1 MASAASRT
9 TTQVVVKA
17 VEEEVKLIDLTLT
30 EEEATFL
37 ALIMSRIGGDP
48 QGPRKHQETIQDA
61 LMSAGVNWSAEPAQ
75 DMGYTLTG
83 SMYFPPSPRK

>member
-48 QGPRKHQETIQDA
+48 QGHRKHQEAIQIA
-61 LMSAGVNWSAEPAQ
+61 LMDAGVNWSAEPAQ
-75 DMGYTLTG
+75 DMGFTLSGTL
-83 SMYFPPSPRK
+83 YFPPSSDG